1 MNNLS
6 SNLLPNIIV
15 HNNFKELKND
25 LSLEQIE
32 GDFRELF
39 NLLCPELVENN
50 VNLDDA
56 TYAKIAQL
64 SYWDLYARVEQDP
77 ITIAPS
83 FIYKLSRSY
92 KVIFYYRLAHELFYR
107 DVESEKIENLCKYYA
122 FFISEEAT
130 KATTIE
136 IHPQVKI
143 GKNFVIDHGVNTLIG
158 ATSEIGDN
166 CTLLNNVL
174 LGARKITF
182 NSVGKRHPSL
192 GNNVHVARGVQI
204 LGAIM
209 VGSDSKIGPDCVIV
223 NDVPEKTI
231 IKKIVTQQIL
241 TQK

>member
-1 MNNLS
+1 MDNLS
-6 SNLLPNIIV
+6 SNLFPEIAV
-15 HNNFKELKND
+15 QNNFKDVEHD
-25 LSLEQIE
+25 ISIAQIE
-32 GDFRELF
+32 ADFRKLYQI
-39 NLLCPELVENN
+39 LCPELVQLKI
-50 VNLDDA
+50 NLDDE
-56 TYAKIAQL
+56 TYAKIAAI
-64 SYWDLYARVEQDP
+64 SHGDLYARVAQDP

-92 KVIFYYRLAHELFYR
+92 KVIFYYRLAHELFYV
-107 DVESEKIENLCKYYA
+107 DNENEKISNLCKYYA
-122 FFISEEAT
+122 FYISEEAT
-130 KATTIE
+130 KTTTIE

-158 ATSEIGDN
+158 ATSQIGDN

-182 NSVGKRHPSL
+182 NPVGKRHPTL

-204 LGAIM
+204 LGPVQ

-223 NDVPEKTI
+223 NDIPEKTI
-231 IKKIVTQQIL
+231 VKKIVTQQIS